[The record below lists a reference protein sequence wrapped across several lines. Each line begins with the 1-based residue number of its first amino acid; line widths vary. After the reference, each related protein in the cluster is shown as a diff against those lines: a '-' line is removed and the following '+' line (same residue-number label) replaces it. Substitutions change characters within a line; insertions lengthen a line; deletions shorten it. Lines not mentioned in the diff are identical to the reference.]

1 MKFVGENLSYIFVY
15 KSCTE
20 KQVVDNEIAEQ
31 YLMEEV
37 PSITRI
43 IARILTENIYEICWR
58 ESQLHFRIQKL

>member
-1 MKFVGENLSYIFVY
+1 MKFVGENLSFIFVY

-43 IARILTENIYEICWR
+43 LARILTENTYESCR
-58 ESQLHFRIQKL
+58 GDSQLHFRVQKL